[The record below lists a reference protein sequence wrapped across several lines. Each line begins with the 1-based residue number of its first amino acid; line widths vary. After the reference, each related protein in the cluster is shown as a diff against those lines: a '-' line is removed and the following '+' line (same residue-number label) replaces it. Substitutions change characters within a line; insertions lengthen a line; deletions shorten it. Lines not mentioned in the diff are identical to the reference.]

1 MGAEQS
7 WEVAE
12 RMWDLDLGESGFSGE
27 LCDLG
32 SATDH
37 SVSSHLCSGGSDSYP
52 TGFCGGIGVERADIL
67 QG

>member
-37 SVSSHLCSGGSDSYP
+37 SLSSHLCSGG
-52 TGFCGGIGVERADIL
+52 
-67 QG
+67 Q